1 MARNRPDDYDDREYD
16 DDRPVRQTSGGGGSA
31 VKIVAI
37 IAGVVVILFLGCAG
51 IIGGCF
57 YWAHRTATKSME
69 NMFSQMDKM
78 QEDQKQRQAA
88 AANSDKS
95 LSKQAAEKFLTEVKA
110 RRYEPA
116 YQLTSQSYRK
126 GTTKKEFQDYVTKHY
141 EALTAT
147 SPMQEDF
154 FAPDSG
160 TTYVVTKKG
169 RDAGAFVDVKLTMIK
184 EGGGWKVDQINVGKD

>member
-1 MARNRPDDYDDREYD
+1 MARNRPDDYDDRDYD
-16 DDRPVRQTSGGGGSA
+16 DDRPARQTSGGGGSA
-31 VKIVAI
+31 VKI
-37 IAGVVVILFLGCAG
+37 IA
-51 IIGGCF
+51 IIGGVLVALFVVCGGLIF
-57 YWAHRTATKSME
+57 GGCYLMHRSVQ
-69 NMFSQMDKM
+69 NMQSQMVGQLDKM
-78 QEDQKQRQAA
+78 QADNEKRMEAA
-88 AANSDKS
+88 KNSDKS
-95 LSKQAAEKFLTEVKA
+95 LSKVAAEKFLAEVKA
-110 RRYEPA
+110 KRYDAA

-126 GTTKKEFQDYVTKHY
+126 GTTRKEFQDYVTKHY
-141 EALTAT
+141 DALIAT